1 MPFDKMRR
9 MKTLVRVAAIT
20 LLALVSAH
28 SFAQG
33 TSKKLAVLAK
43 GAAEDGTWKWELQ
56 FWPGNDKCAG
66 SGRRDCGTEVFYIQN
81 DSADVI
87 ECEGFVEY
95 KGVRGERQ
103 EFQTRIRANDSWS
116 DPIILD
122 AYGLAIKAQNVSCA
136 KYVPEPALT
145 RPEGCTAQST
155 GADLSDYYPKESQN
169 IEETGL
175 VRVRLT
181 LAKPQGKA
189 TEVRVVDRS
198 PFKRLDVAAVKFV
211 KALTFTTTC
220 APTTFDMGIRFS
232 IAE

>member
-1 MPFDKMRR
+1 MPP
-9 MKTLVRVAAIT
+9 MKKLVRIAAIA
-20 LLALVSAH
+20 LLALVSANA
-28 SFAQG
+28 FAQG

-43 GAAEDGTWKWELQ
+43 GAAADGTWKWELQ

-66 SGRRDCGTEVFYIQN
+66 SGRQDCGTEVFYIQN

-95 KGVRGERQ
+95 KSLRAGRQ
-103 EFQTRIRANDSWS
+103 EFQTRIRGNDSWS

-136 KYVPEPALT
+136 KYVPAPVLS
-145 RPEGCTAQST
+145 RPEGCRAESS
-155 GADLSDYYPKESQN
+155 GADLADYYPKESRN

-181 LAKPQGKA
+181 LA
-189 TEVRVVDRS
+189 
-198 PFKRLDVAAVKFV
+198 
-211 KALTFTTTC
+211 
-220 APTTFDMGIRFS
+220 
-232 IAE
+232 

>member
-1 MPFDKMRR
+1 MRR
-9 MKTLVRVAAIT
+9 MKTLVRIIVVVS
-20 LLALVSAH
+20 LALVSTH

-43 GAAEDGTWKWELQ
+43 GAAADGTWKWELQ

-66 SGRRDCGTEVFYIQN
+66 SGRQECGTEVFYIQN
-81 DSADVI
+81 DGPDVI
-87 ECEGFVEY
+87 ECEGFIEY

-116 DPIILD
+116 DPVILD
-122 AYGLAIKAQNVSCA
+122 AYGLAIKAKNVTCA
-136 KYVPEPALT
+136 KYVPEPVLA
-145 RPEGCTAQST
+145 RPEGCKADPS
-155 GADLSDYYPKESQN
+155 GADLADYYPKESRN

-198 PFKRLDVAAVKFV
+198 PYKRLDVAAVKFV
-211 KALTFTTTC
+211 KALTFSTTC